1 MADEVDRANDL
12 QEIILMHNIREAI
25 KPHAVTKSFGFC
37 LFCRA
42 KIDGGSY
49 CDDDCKLDH
58 AQELRFSARG

>member
-1 MADEVDRANDL
+1 MY
-12 QEIILMHNIREAI
+12 NIREAI
-25 KPHAVTKSFGFC
+25 KPHSVAKSFGFC

-58 AQELRFSARG
+58 AQELRFNTRG